1 MNAVTVDIKD
11 ILEGESKLG
20 LVFTDNLF
28 IGQEPTSPA
37 NCVTIFDRPSSPPQL
52 NYDRYEIYEYPSV
65 QIRCRNVSYL
75 EAEEQA
81 RDIYLF
87 LHGLKIEI
95 NNTLYTLIQCTTTPT
110 LLDWDENNR
119 ARFIINFEIQRRP
132 IN

>member
-52 NYDRYEIYEYPSV
+52 NYDRFEIYEYPSI
-65 QIRCRNVSYL
+65 QIRCRNTSYVNA
-75 EAEEQA
+75 EAEA
-81 RDIYLF
+81 RAIYLF
-87 LHGLKIEI
+87 LHGLTTEI
-95 NNTLYTLIQCTTTPT
+95 NHTLYTLIRCMQTPV

-119 ARFIINFEIQRRP
+119 ARFIVNFEIQRRT
-132 IN
+132 N